1 MTEPIKVDD
10 WMIVDDGFSGP
21 LYRAMRIVK
30 VTDQKVVASDAGRS
44 QARHFYKDRLKF
56 VGTEDE
62 CRRYVERLT
71 SSVGLMTDECRR
83 SRVRHNERVAKI
95 LAEAKGSDQ

>member
-1 MTEPIKVDD
+1 MTQLTKVGD

-21 LYRAMRIVK
+21 VYRAMRIIK
-30 VTDQKVVASDAGRS
+30 VTEQKVVATDSSRS
-44 QARHFYKDRLKF
+44 KARHFYKDRLKF
-56 VGTEDE
+56 VGTESE

-83 SRVRHNERVAKI
+83 SRERHNDRVNKI
-95 LAEAKGSDQ
+95 LAEAKGTDE